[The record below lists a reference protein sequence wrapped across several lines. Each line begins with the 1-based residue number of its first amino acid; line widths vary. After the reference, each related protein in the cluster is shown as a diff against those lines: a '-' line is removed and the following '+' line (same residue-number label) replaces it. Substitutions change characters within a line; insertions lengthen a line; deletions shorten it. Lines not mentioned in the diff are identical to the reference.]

1 MRSGEEA
8 LNLPHWTICY
18 FASGGGI
25 AASAVHLLVTKSNK
39 QRVTLVDERA
49 VLIWLVDEFSSS
61 QCSGQCNGYIATARK
76 AHSLISFIPINVS

>member
-49 VLIWLVDEFSSS
+49 VLNLVSWWIFLEPMLRPMQWLYSYSSEGP
-61 QCSGQCNGYIATARK
+61 QFN
-76 AHSLISFIPINVS
+76 FIHPY